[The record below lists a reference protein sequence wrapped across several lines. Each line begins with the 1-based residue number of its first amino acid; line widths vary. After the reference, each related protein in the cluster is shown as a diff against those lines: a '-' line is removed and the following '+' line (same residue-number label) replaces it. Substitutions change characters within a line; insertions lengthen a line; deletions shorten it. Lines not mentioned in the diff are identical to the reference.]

1 MGKRQPDGGRQDV
14 AYFCPSILIRPP
26 LGGREGLRRE
36 GQVQFYCLQIQIY
49 LPAFLQPGRAIKQ
62 SC

>member
-26 LGGREGLRRE
+26 LMGGGGLKEEGSGPILLSPNPNLSAGVFAAR
-36 GQVQFYCLQIQIY
+36 
-49 LPAFLQPGRAIKQ
+49 
-62 SC
+62 